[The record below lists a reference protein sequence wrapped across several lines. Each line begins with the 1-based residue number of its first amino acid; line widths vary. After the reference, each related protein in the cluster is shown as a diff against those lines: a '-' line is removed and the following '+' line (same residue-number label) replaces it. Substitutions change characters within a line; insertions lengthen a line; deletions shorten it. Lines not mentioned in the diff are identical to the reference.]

1 MVPYVLYLL
10 RYLFLTNLWVL
21 NSANVE
27 KFVMKT
33 GTELRYRPG
42 TSAALNIKVKINWL
56 EGQIKFC

>member
-1 MVPYVLYLL
+1 VVPYVLYLL

-42 TSAALNIKVKINWL
+42 TSAALNIKVKLNWL

>member
-42 TSAALNIKVKINWL
+42 TSAALNIKVKLNWL